1 MTISVE
7 DYDGVY
13 NKKIATEDVL
23 FSGKNIYDDL
33 LAAVL
38 ELADKQNPNWR
49 DAKFQLNHYDKMQ
62 RSQDLSPFFKNF
74 AIL

>member
-1 MTISVE
+1 MTISVK

-38 ELADKQNPNWR
+38 ELAD
-49 DAKFQLNHYDKMQ
+49 
-62 RSQDLSPFFKNF
+62 
-74 AIL
+74 